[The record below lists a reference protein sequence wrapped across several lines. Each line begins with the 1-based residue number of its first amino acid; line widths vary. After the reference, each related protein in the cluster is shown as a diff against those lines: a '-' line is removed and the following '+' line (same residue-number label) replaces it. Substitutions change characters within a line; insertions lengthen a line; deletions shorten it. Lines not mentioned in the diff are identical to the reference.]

1 MTICIKGVRKE
12 SMQREYGIKFKLIS
26 IHNVMLFFYI
36 IVMVIGESNFMQ
48 YGFMNSFISCCK
60 LALLFSSMM
69 YLLFLKRNIEM
80 PKDIWFILLIGINV
94 ITMIQ
99 NGLEINFILLFM
111 MIITSSKCSM
121 ESIFKTFLIAFCVG
135 CAIVFLSSAFNI
147 ISDEINI
154 RYSADFLSN
163 LFLHSNR
170 YERHSFGF
178 QFSNQVPF
186 VIMTIYFVWIAWKQ
200 EYVKFYQHLIFE
212 ILNIYT
218 FVCCGSRFVFI
229 IIVGTNILYYWV
241 KIRYNKVKNGELAKI
256 EIFLIDSIFGI
267 GTIISFLCV
276 LFYQWIPKFM
286 DIFFN
291 FRLTN
296 AFQAVKYYGFHLL
309 GSGFDAGTFN
319 GEMEIIVDNGYIMLF
334 MQRGIILGCAII
346 LFWTYIT
353 RTVAKN
359 KNPYILIPIFMFA
372 IENFVDYQ
380 VMSFH
385 FIAFMCIVC
394 HTDDELVKFTAHDKT
409 NVKYLIAKEGTNS

>member
-69 YLLFLKRNIEM
+69 YLLFLKRNIKM

-178 QFSNQVPF
+178 QFFLLPF
-186 VIMTIYFVWIAWKQ
+186 
-200 EYVKFYQHLIFE
+200 
-212 ILNIYT
+212 
-218 FVCCGSRFVFI
+218 C
-229 IIVGTNILYYWV
+229 
-241 KIRYNKVKNGELAKI
+241 
-256 EIFLIDSIFGI
+256 
-267 GTIISFLCV
+267 
-276 LFYQWIPKFM
+276 
-286 DIFFN
+286 
-291 FRLTN
+291 
-296 AFQAVKYYGFHLL
+296 
-309 GSGFDAGTFN
+309 
-319 GEMEIIVDNGYIMLF
+319 
-334 MQRGIILGCAII
+334 
-346 LFWTYIT
+346 
-353 RTVAKN
+353 
-359 KNPYILIPIFMFA
+359 
-372 IENFVDYQ
+372 
-380 VMSFH
+380 
-385 FIAFMCIVC
+385 
-394 HTDDELVKFTAHDKT
+394 
-409 NVKYLIAKEGTNS
+409 

>member
-186 VIMTIYFVWIAWKQ
+186 VIMTIYFVWIA
-200 EYVKFYQHLIFE
+200 YPCVVPH
-212 ILNIYT
+212 
-218 FVCCGSRFVFI
+218 
-229 IIVGTNILYYWV
+229 TN
-241 KIRYNKVKNGELAKI
+241 
-256 EIFLIDSIFGI
+256 
-267 GTIISFLCV
+267 
-276 LFYQWIPKFM
+276 
-286 DIFFN
+286 
-291 FRLTN
+291 
-296 AFQAVKYYGFHLL
+296 
-309 GSGFDAGTFN
+309 
-319 GEMEIIVDNGYIMLF
+319 
-334 MQRGIILGCAII
+334 
-346 LFWTYIT
+346 
-353 RTVAKN
+353 
-359 KNPYILIPIFMFA
+359 
-372 IENFVDYQ
+372 
-380 VMSFH
+380 
-385 FIAFMCIVC
+385 
-394 HTDDELVKFTAHDKT
+394 
-409 NVKYLIAKEGTNS
+409 

>member
-26 IHNVMLFFYI
+26 IHDVMLFFYI

-291 FRLTN
+291 LFDIR
-296 AFQAVKYYGFHLL
+296 FIVFL
-309 GSGFDAGTFN
+309 GLSQVGK
-319 GEMEIIVDNGYIMLF
+319 EIL
-334 MQRGIILGCAII
+334 
-346 LFWTYIT
+346 
-353 RTVAKN
+353 
-359 KNPYILIPIFMFA
+359 
-372 IENFVDYQ
+372 
-380 VMSFH
+380 
-385 FIAFMCIVC
+385 
-394 HTDDELVKFTAHDKT
+394 
-409 NVKYLIAKEGTNS
+409 

>member
-1 MTICIKGVRKE
+1 MT
-12 SMQREYGIKFKLIS
+12 
-26 IHNVMLFFYI
+26 
-36 IVMVIGESNFMQ
+36 
-48 YGFMNSFISCCK
+48 
-60 LALLFSSMM
+60 
-69 YLLFLKRNIEM
+69 
-80 PKDIWFILLIGINV
+80 
-94 ITMIQ
+94 
-99 NGLEINFILLFM
+99 
-111 MIITSSKCSM
+111 
-121 ESIFKTFLIAFCVG
+121 
-135 CAIVFLSSAFNI
+135 
-147 ISDEINI
+147 
-154 RYSADFLSN
+154 
-163 LFLHSNR
+163 
-170 YERHSFGF
+170 
-178 QFSNQVPF
+178 
-186 VIMTIYFVWIAWKQ
+186 
-200 EYVKFYQHLIFE
+200 
-212 ILNIYT
+212 
-218 FVCCGSRFVFI
+218 
-229 IIVGTNILYYWV
+229 
-241 KIRYNKVKNGELAKI
+241 NGELAKI

-394 HTDDELVKFTAHDKT
+394 HTDDELVKFTVHDKT